1 MGMQLAPTYILERA
15 STATSIFNMLH
26 FVTVIE
32 HPRSDSH
39 SIEINGE
46 RAVMLKGRAEV
57 IVSTVRTVVHK
68 GRLVGEGILP
78 RMA

>member
-15 STATSIFNMLH
+15 ATATSIFNMLH

-39 SIEINGE
+39 SMNGE
-46 RAVMLKGRAEV
+46 RAVIIKGRAEV
-57 IVSTVRTVVHK
+57 IVFTVRTVVHK